1 MQQTM
6 RLAAERFSDFHED
19 AVKRLLAMGLT
30 QSQIDSLRE
39 YGLLANDNV
48 TGFHEGRSGP
58 GRVATLRRAIRHAS
72 RTGTGCFYV
81 EMDVRNLGGLNAVLG
96 HTGANEVFSAL
107 AAIIRTELTS
117 IASEAI
123 FFRHGGDEMSAFLI
137 DTTEQAVQVA
147 FANIREAVAE
157 LARKRGLS
165 DIIHP
170 KHPHDQRCR
179 GTGVCFAAVRLL
191 SEHEHDPTVV
201 FRIADADM
209 VRNKCVGR
217 TEVE

>member
-1 MQQTM
+1 MQQSM

-39 YGLLANDNV
+39 FGLLANDNV

-72 RTGTGCFYV
+72 LSGAECFYV

-96 HTGANEVFSAL
+96 HTGANEIFSAL
-107 AAIIRTELTS
+107 AAIIRTELSS

-137 DTTEQAVQVA
+137 DTTELAVQGA
-147 FANIREAVAE
+147 FSKIRKAVAE
-157 LARKRGLS
+157 LARQRGLGA
-165 DIIHP
+165 IVHP
-170 KHPHDQRCR
+170 KHPHDRR
-179 GTGVCFAAVRLL
+179 FWGTGVCFAAVRLVP
-191 SEHEHDPTVV
+191 EHEHDPTMV
-201 FRIADADM
+201 FGVADVDM
-209 VRNKCVGR
+209 VRNKCVGGQ
-217 TEVE
+217 EEE